1 MTIDGRASVRRM
13 IARREQSSFQ
23 LDDLASRGRANC
35 PRRSPSVFRTSLKCS
50 SPLGFDALAHPML
63 TGYWGTSAM
72 WARVVFQSR
81 PRIKQVIRVVAR
93 AAFLVALLMP
103 WLAILAW
110 LYSRVAW

>member
-1 MTIDGRASVRRM
+1 
-13 IARREQSSFQ
+13 
-23 LDDLASRGRANC
+23 
-35 PRRSPSVFRTSLKCS
+35 
-50 SPLGFDALAHPML
+50 
-63 TGYWGTSAM
+63 M
-72 WARVVFQSR
+72 WARLVFQSR